1 MLLPRAVAAFER
13 LAIRKSCKYLTTT
26 FYDHNLDNHVFT
38 TLRSKRFHSSTTSTF
53 RDPKGLSLNYTD
65 TNTFHV
71 QRSTF
76 STSRD
81 STFDFEKD
89 CEETLES
96 LSERFEE
103 LLEGMNILNGFP
115 RY

>member
-1 MLLPRAVAAFER
+1 MIIMLPYNFRMLLPRAVAAFQR
-13 LAIRKSCKYLTTT
+13 LAISNFGKCLTTT
-26 FYDHNLDNHVFT
+26 SYRSNLDNHIFT
-38 TLRSKRFHSSTTSTF
+38 TFRRKRFHTSIISSF
-53 RDPKGLSLNYTD
+53 RDPKGISLKFRD

-71 QRSTF
+71 RSTF
-76 STSRD
+76 STNRN

-103 LLEGMNILNGFP
+103 LLEGN
-115 RY
+115 